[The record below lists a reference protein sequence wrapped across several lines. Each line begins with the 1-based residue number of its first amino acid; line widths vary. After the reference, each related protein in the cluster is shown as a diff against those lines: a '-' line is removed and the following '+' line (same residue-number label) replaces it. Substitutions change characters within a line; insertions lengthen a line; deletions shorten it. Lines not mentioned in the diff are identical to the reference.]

1 MITLP
6 SIDRE
11 NHRIE
16 MVRSFG
22 LLDKLP
28 PAQHQ
33 EIAALARRLANTASA
48 VVSLVDS
55 ERVWLSGGADDLGL
69 SHCRWSSFCTHTIA
83 QPNEPLWVEDAHS
96 DFRFA
101 NLPAVLG
108 EPRVRFYAGV
118 PILVNGYA
126 VGTVCVFDSE
136 PRPFD
141 ARLIEHLKSLA
152 NIVAGDLSARHRTQA
167 LKSALAASADALI
180 DCDNTGQIVSWSD
193 GAERLFGFS
202 MIDAVGCNI
211 NLIVPAGLKPAHNRG
226 FEHWRQ
232 HGGGRLGRR
241 IELVA
246 CHKDGSLVEIELW
259 MSVVHKR
266 GVPQIH
272 ANIRDISDRKA
283 QSRALAAATTEAQAA
298 SDAKSMF
305 LANMSHELRTPLNG
319 VIGVVD
325 LLAKTPLSSH
335 QQELAYIIKS
345 SSVQLDQLIGDV
357 LDLAKIESGELFLAQ
372 SELLVSDVLKS
383 VTDVSELR
391 AKEKGLTIATSLA
404 ADAVSPVLGDPVR
417 LRQVLT
423 NLVSNAVKFTEAG
436 SVSIS
441 VSRVEDDFR
450 FEVRDTGIGFNETHR
465 QAIFGRFQQADGTIT
480 RRYGGS
486 GLGLA
491 IARDLVIAMGG
502 DIECTSTEG
511 AGSAFWFT
519 VPLLPAPISPAK
531 VDEVTA
537 DLPAAGRVLV
547 VDDNATNRRVAE
559 LLLHAIGMEVVCV
572 EDGNE
577 AVEAFMSAA
586 FDAILMDMMMPV
598 MDGITATM
606 AIRDIESRNDLAR
619 TAIIMLTA
627 NILPQHIAASLDA
640 GADLHLPKPLSA
652 ASLFEALSQ
661 VLRLRAHSQNST
673 VAARAMADRN
683 TVGHRS

>member
-11 NHRIE
+11 NYRVD

-33 EIAALARRLANTASA
+33 EVAALARSLAKTASGL
-48 VVSLVDS
+48 VTLVDS
-55 ERVWLSGGADDLGL
+55 ERVWLSGGGDDLGPDH
-69 SHCRWSSFCTHTIA
+69 SRWSSFCTHTVA
-83 QPNEPLWVEDAHS
+83 QPQECLWVDDARR

-101 NLPAVLG
+101 KLPAVLG
-108 EPRVRFYAGV
+108 EPNVRFYAGV

-126 VGTVCVFDSE
+126 VGTLCVFDSE
-136 PRPFD
+136 PRSFD
-141 ARLIEHLKSLA
+141 PNLIQHLKSLTK
-152 NIVAGDLSARHRTQA
+152 IVAEDLCARHRSHA
-167 LKSALAASADALI
+167 LKCALAASADALI
-180 DCDNTGQIVSWSD
+180 DCDDTGQILSWSD

-202 MIDAVGCNI
+202 MIEAVGCNI
-211 NLIVPAGLKPAHNRG
+211 DLIVPADLKAAHNRG

-241 IELVA
+241 IELVG
-246 CHKDGSLVEIELW
+246 CHKDGSSVEIDLW

-266 GVPQIH
+266 GMPQIH

-283 QSRALAAATTEAQAA
+283 QARALEAAKTEAQAA

-319 VIGVVD
+319 VIGVAD
-325 LLAKTPLSSH
+325 LLAETPLSKQ
-335 QQELAYIIKS
+335 QQELADIIKAS
-345 SSVQLDQLIGDV
+345 SAQLNQLIGDV
-357 LDLAKIESGELFLAQ
+357 LDLAKIEAGELVLAQ
-372 SELLVSDVLKS
+372 TEMSVSEVLKS
-383 VTDVSELR
+383 VTDVSEMR
-391 AKEKGLTIATSLA
+391 AQEKGLTIATTLA

-417 LRQVLT
+417 LTQVLT
-423 NLVSNAVKFTEAG
+423 NLVSNAVKFTETG

-441 VSRVEDDFR
+441 VSRVKDDFR
-450 FEVRDTGIGFNETHR
+450 FEVRDTGIGFNEKQR
-465 QAIFGRFQQADGTIT
+465 QSIFGRFHQADGTIT

-491 IARDLVIAMGG
+491 ISRDLVTAMGG
-502 DIECTSTEG
+502 DIECASTEG
-511 AGSAFWFT
+511 EGSAFWFT
-519 VPLLPAPISPAK
+519 VPLLPAPGSPAK
-531 VDEVTA
+531 VEQATA
-537 DLPAAGRVLV
+537 YLPAAGRVLV
-547 VDDNATNRRVAE
+547 VDDNATNRRVAG
-559 LLLHAIGMEVVCV
+559 LLLHSIGMEVVSA

-577 AVEAFMSAA
+577 AVGAFMSGA

-606 AIRDIESRNDLAR
+606 AIRDIERRNGLAR

-652 ASLFEALSQ
+652 TSLFEALSK
-661 VLRLRAHSQNST
+661 VLTPDEQQAPSIRLIF
-673 VAARAMADRN
+673 
-683 TVGHRS
+683 